1 MSMDGYGRLFQP
13 TIIQYKI
20 LVDLF
25 ESLGFTVCADVAVD
39 DWAQDEREDA
49 AYRLQ
54 ALAYHGY
61 DDIAVSRLYPFQQR
75 GSSFIRNGGSVIL
88 ADAPG
93 LGKTASTICALNE
106 QAKYLVLC
114 PKTLISW
121 WVYEIGQWQ
130 RQDMPIIP
138 LTAPFKEHELDTLEC
153 GWVVTNWE
161 SVRNKTM
168 FGDIHWSAVVGDESQ
183 KIKSKKTLLF
193 KAVKALSTDRFIF
206 LTGTPMSK
214 DPSDLWTMLNIIQ
227 PSVFTSFWRFREW
240 FCEYNPHDPYS
251 KVTGIRNNSTLQ
263 TLLSLYMLRRT
274 IDEVGIDLPPK
285 TVQEIPVEM
294 PPQQRKAYKD
304 MATKL
309 IIELESGE
317 NIEAWTPLALLTRL
331 RQLAS
336 TTATLDKTDYSGKL
350 DYVMDEVATGE
361 KLVVF
366 TTFRN
371 TVTALSQRL
380 EAKGIKHVLLMGGTP
395 SNVTGEI
402 VSKFQTDPSVQVL
415 IGTVQ
420 TGGVGL
426 TLTAA
431 SRIIFIDRHYNPTV
445 QEQAEDRVYRIGQ
458 KNHVHILIPYHKDTV
473 DEQVKAILE
482 HKLGLTHAVLK
493 PELEAHLM
501 KVARWKT

>member
-1 MSMDGYGRLFQP
+1 MDGYGKLFQP
-13 TIIQYKI
+13 TVIQYKI

-25 ESLGFTVCADVAVD
+25 ESLGFTVCADAPVD

-49 AYRLQ
+49 ACRLQ
-54 ALAYHGY
+54 ALNYRGY
-61 DDIAVSRLYPFQQR
+61 DDITVSRLYPFQQR
-75 GSSFIRNGGSVIL
+75 RSSFIRNGGSVIL
-88 ADAPG
+88 ADSPG
-93 LGKTASTICALNE
+93 TGKTAQTICALNE
-106 QAKYLVLC
+106 RKKYLVLC
-114 PKTLISW
+114 PKSLISW
-121 WVYEIGQWQ
+121 WAYEIGQWQ

-161 SVRNKTM
+161 SIRNKTM
-168 FGDIHWSAVVGDESQ
+168 FGDINWSAVIGDESQ
-183 KIKSKKTLLF
+183 KIKSKKTILF

-251 KVTGIRNNSTLQ
+251 KVTGIRNNHTLQ
-263 TLLSLYMLRRT
+263 TVLSLYMLRRT

-309 IIELESGE
+309 MIELENGD

-371 TVTALSQRL
+371 TVDALSKRL
-380 EAKGIKHVLLMGGTP
+380 TEKKVKHLILLGGMKTEDIGLL
-395 SNVTGEI
+395 V
-402 VSKFQTDPSVQVL
+402 KQFQEDSDTQVL

-426 TLTAA
+426 TLTAS
-431 SRIIFIDRHYNPTV
+431 SRVIFVDRHYNPTV
-445 QEQAEDRVYRIGQ
+445 QEQAEGRLWRLTQ